1 MACRDGMLKEQN
13 MRLQSIIGVVVA
25 VLGIVLLIMGLS
37 AADSLS
43 SKVSRFF
50 TGEVTDR
57 AMLLMIGGV
66 LLILIGAGAAVIPGR
81 TLKQ

>member
-1 MACRDGMLKEQN
+1 MKMQWMIGLVIVVIG
-13 MRLQSIIGVVVA
+13 II
-25 VLGIVLLIMGLS
+25 LLVMGLS

-57 AMLLMIGGV
+57 AMLLMIGGA
-66 LLILIGAGAAVIPGR
+66 LLIIIGLAFGAVPSR
-81 TLKQ
+81 LLKR

>member
-1 MACRDGMLKEQN
+1 
-13 MRLQSIIGVVVA
+13 
-25 VLGIVLLIMGLS
+25 
-37 AADSLS
+37 LS